1 MFVRILSFALR
12 GVEALPVAVEV
23 DVSPGIPFFEV
34 VGLPDAS
41 VRESRERVRAALKNG
56 GWALPPLRITVNLAP
71 AHLRKAG
78 PGFDLAIA
86 LGLLVATGQV
96 PAGLLD
102 GIGVVGELALDGSLR
117 PVEGALVMAWTAQ
130 QIGLAGFLVSR
141 HSAAEAA
148 AAGGKVWG
156 ASDLGEV
163 VSHLVGTA
171 PLPPAS
177 PRRAEDTV
185 AVGPDLADVRG
196 QAVGRRALEVSA
208 AGGHNLLMIGP
219 PGAGKS
225 LLARTLPTVLPPLS
239 GAERME
245 VSRIHSAAGRLPGGG
260 LLSTRPFRSPHHS
273 ASRAALLGG
282 GAPCRPGELS
292 LAHRGVLFLDELPE
306 FGRDVLE
313 GLRQPLEEGVVQ
325 IARSHGSYLFPAR
338 TQLVAAANPCPCG
351 HLGSPLHPCSCPPAL
366 AHTYLGRLS
375 GPLLD
380 RFDLQ
385 LFLTPV
391 PYADIIGTGSSESS
405 VVVAKR
411 VTIARDRQQER
422 LGEGGCNATMTPA
435 QVRRFCRLPE
445 GGEALLRGA
454 VERLGLSVRAH
465 DRVLKLART
474 IADLA
479 GSAIAVEHLAEAIQY
494 RSLDRLRPGA

>member
-208 AGGHNLLMIGP
+208 AGGHNLLI
-219 PGAGKS
+219 
-225 LLARTLPTVLPPLS
+225 L
-239 GAERME
+239 
-245 VSRIHSAAGRLPGGG
+245 
-260 LLSTRPFRSPHHS
+260 
-273 ASRAALLGG
+273 
-282 GAPCRPGELS
+282 
-292 LAHRGVLFLDELPE
+292 
-306 FGRDVLE
+306 
-313 GLRQPLEEGVVQ
+313 
-325 IARSHGSYLFPAR
+325 
-338 TQLVAAANPCPCG
+338 
-351 HLGSPLHPCSCPPAL
+351 
-366 AHTYLGRLS
+366 
-375 GPLLD
+375 
-380 RFDLQ
+380 
-385 LFLTPV
+385 
-391 PYADIIGTGSSESS
+391 
-405 VVVAKR
+405 
-411 VTIARDRQQER
+411 
-422 LGEGGCNATMTPA
+422 
-435 QVRRFCRLPE
+435 
-445 GGEALLRGA
+445 
-454 VERLGLSVRAH
+454 
-465 DRVLKLART
+465 
-474 IADLA
+474 
-479 GSAIAVEHLAEAIQY
+479 
-494 RSLDRLRPGA
+494 